1 MEKVQMGHAR
11 CMLSGKR
18 SNREVYLMDS
28 LVFDDSSSLTEY
40 DLVVAQLATR
50 AEDLTDLYGTFVETI
65 YPEKMQARANQ
76 IINGRRGAGKTHLLR
91 RVEGRL
97 RKTFADTKILPVY
110 VNGSD
115 LSQKINIVSSD
126 PVTVALAIYVQ
137 LMQHVAATIRIF
149 VSDLNQAN
157 FWNRFLVGGKSQHE
171 RTANE
176 IAAALDEILIHGQV
190 RRLPSGEVSDEST
203 SLLETSFN
211 SSIGG
216 SIKLDP
222 RTIGWAVKAGTAAE
236 KNANSSSVVTRKIS
250 GEVILPF
257 AQVSYQILRLLQLLD
272 NASIHILFDEWS
284 DIDKDPRVQP
294 YLAEMLRKTAK
305 SVPGMYLKLACIPGR
320 TFLAT
325 PITEEVRN
333 PIGLE
338 EGDDIHADID
348 LDSIIFSGESI
359 SELVPFFTAMI
370 QKHVGEKIVWV
381 RNATQESF
389 DSFLASSVF
398 QGEKPFLELC
408 HASGGVP
415 RDFMNIYRTA
425 TTLVSNAAKSGQ
437 PRPPI
442 DVATIRIA
450 AKSVYQSKR
459 ASFSGKSQSSQLQ
472 LLERIYQEIY
482 VKKNSFYFLL
492 SEEATENETIQT
504 LYTERL
510 IHRVPLIFY
519 DPTNEQRYQ
528 YFQLDY
534 GTAIDRLMSNAAN
547 DAYAS
552 YETSTWIK
560 FEEIGNKFLGR
571 TWDAEVARKQAAL
584 EAAITALFDTGP
596 SRLDIKRRELIFDPG
611 NIAVAGSRERKPR
624 RRGRHRR

>member
-1 MEKVQMGHAR
+1 M
-11 CMLSGKR
+11 
-18 SNREVYLMDS
+18 VYLMDG
-28 LVFDDSSSLTEY
+28 LIFGGRSSLIEY

-97 RKTFADTKILPVY
+97 CAKFAETKILPVY

-115 LSQKINIVSSD
+115 LSQEINIVSSD
-126 PVTVALAIYVQ
+126 PATVALAIYVQ
-137 LMQHVAATIRIF
+137 IMQHVAATIRTF
-149 VSDLNQAN
+149 VVDLNQAK
-157 FWNRFLVGGKSQHE
+157 FWDRFLAGGKSQHE
-171 RTANE
+171 RSANE
-176 IAAALDEILIHGQV
+176 IAATLAEILISGQV
-190 RRLPSGEVSDEST
+190 RRLPAGEVSDEST
-203 SLLETSFN
+203 TLLETSVN
-211 SSIGG
+211 SSIGA

-236 KNANSSSVVTRKIS
+236 KSAKSSSVTTKRIS
-250 GEVILPF
+250 GEIILPF
-257 AQVSYQILRLLQLLD
+257 AQVSYELGRLLKLLD
-272 NASIHILFDEWS
+272 NASLHILFDEWS
-284 DIDKDPRVQP
+284 DIDKDPKVQP
-294 YLAEMLRKTAK
+294 YLAEMLRKTVK

-325 PITEEVRN
+325 PITEDVRN

-359 SELVPFFTAMI
+359 GELVPFFMTMI
-370 QKHVGEKIVWV
+370 KKHVGEKITWV
-381 RNATQESF
+381 RTATPELF
-389 DSFLASSVF
+389 ESFLASFVF
-398 QGEKPFLELC
+398 AGAKPFLELC

-437 PRPPI
+437 PRRPL
-442 DVATIRIA
+442 DVATIRVA
-450 AKSVYQSKR
+450 ARSVYQSKR
-459 ASFSGKSQSSQLQ
+459 ASFSGKSTSQQLQ

-492 SEEATENETIQT
+492 SEEAAENATIQT

-510 IHRVPLIFY
+510 IHRVPLSFFY

-560 FEEIGNKFLGR
+560 LGQVGNKFLGR
-571 TWDAEVARKQAAL
+571 VLDDEVDRQKAAL
-584 EAAITALFDTGP
+584 EAAIIALFDAAP
-596 SRLDIKRRELIFDPG
+596 SRLDINRRELIFDPG
-611 NIAVAGSRERKPR
+611 NRVVAGSHASKARG
-624 RRGRHRR
+624 RGRHRQR

>member
-1 MEKVQMGHAR
+1 
-11 CMLSGKR
+11 
-18 SNREVYLMDS
+18 MDS
-28 LVFDDSSSLTEY
+28 LTFGSRASLIEY

-50 AEDLTDLYGTFVETI
+50 AEDLTDLYGTFVDTI

-97 RKTFADTKILPVY
+97 RETFAETGILPVY

-126 PVTVALAIYVQ
+126 PITVAMAIYVQ
-137 LMQHVAATIRIF
+137 LMQHVAATIRTF
-149 VSDLNQAN
+149 VADLNQAK
-157 FWNRFLVGGKSQHE
+157 FWDRFLGGGKSQHE
-171 RTANE
+171 RSANT
-176 IAAALDEILIHGQV
+176 IAAALDEILTSGQV
-190 RRLPSGEVSDEST
+190 RCLPAGEASDEST
-203 SLLETSFN
+203 TLLETSAN
-211 SSIGG
+211 SSIGA
-216 SIKLDP
+216 SVKLDP
-222 RTIGWAVKAGTAAE
+222 RTIAWAVKAGTAAE
-236 KNANSSSVVTRKIS
+236 KNTKSSSVLTRRIS
-250 GEVILPF
+250 GEVVLPF
-257 AQVSYQILRLLQLLD
+257 AQVSLLLGRLLQLLD
-272 NASIHILFDEWS
+272 DASIYILFDEWS
-284 DIDKDPRVQP
+284 DIDKDPQVQP

-305 SVPGMYLKLACIPGR
+305 SVRGMYLKLACIPGR

-325 PITEEVRN
+325 PITEDARN

-338 EGDDIHADID
+338 EGDDIHADVD

-359 SELVPFFTAMI
+359 GELVPFFMAMI
-370 QKHVGEKIVWV
+370 KKHVGEKIKWV
-381 RNATQESF
+381 RTATPELF
-389 DSFLASSVF
+389 DSFLTSFIFS
-398 QGEKPFLELC
+398 GTKPFLELC

-425 TTLVSNAAKSGQ
+425 TTQVSNAAKTGQ
-437 PRPPI
+437 PRRPL
-442 DVATIRIA
+442 DVAMIRIA
-450 AKSVYQSKR
+450 ARSVYQSKR
-459 ASFSGKSQSSQLQ
+459 ASFSGKSTSQPLQ

-492 SEEATENETIQT
+492 SEESAENETMQT

-510 IHRVPLIFY
+510 IHRVPLNFFY

-560 FEEIGNKFLGR
+560 LGEIGHRFLGHGL
-571 TWDAEVARKQAAL
+571 DDEVARQKVAL
-584 EAAITALFDTGP
+584 EAAITVLFDTAP
-596 SRLDIKRRELIFDPG
+596 SRLDINRRELIFDPI
-611 NIAVAGSRERKPR
+611 NTAVAGLRASKARGRGKH
-624 RRGRHRR
+624 RRG